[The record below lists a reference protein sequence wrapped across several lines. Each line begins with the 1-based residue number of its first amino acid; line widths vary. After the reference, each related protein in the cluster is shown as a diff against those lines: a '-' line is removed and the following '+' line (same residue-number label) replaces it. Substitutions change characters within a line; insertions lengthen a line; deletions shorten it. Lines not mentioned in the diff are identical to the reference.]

1 METDFIRFI
10 CMHLPFM
17 YQADSLS
24 VQAARSLQSVQRD
37 EAQVRICT
45 SASARTET
53 TSAHGTTCKPA
64 EPCNRI
70 GFLRSKLACGAENRC
85 GYGASSPH
93 EQKEPRSGE
102 FANEALQEKKDGEQP
117 T

>member
-1 METDFIRFI
+1 M
-10 CMHLPFM
+10 
-17 YQADSLS
+17 A
-24 VQAARSLQSVQRD
+24 V
-37 EAQVRICT
+37 
-45 SASARTET
+45 

-102 FANEALQEKKDGEQP
+102 FANAALQEKKEGASSPHEQKEPRSGEFANAALQEKKDGEQP